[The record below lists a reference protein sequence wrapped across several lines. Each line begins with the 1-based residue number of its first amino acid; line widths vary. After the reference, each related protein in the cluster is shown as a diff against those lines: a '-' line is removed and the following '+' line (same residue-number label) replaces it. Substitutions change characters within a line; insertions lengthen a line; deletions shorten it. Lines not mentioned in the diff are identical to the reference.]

1 MNAQQMFWSNHFA
14 TNYPYYRDW
23 GAEKLAQAEAASRAI
38 SRHTCCKSQ
47 FKFKC
52 FSCGEHVQRG
62 DLITMCHDTSDG
74 MTLRS
79 RGGDATDGLAA
90 GQTCF
95 YQPSSGTKRWVH
107 IGCQPCHWHRSEN
120 YPPELVGIWT
130 DWGAKL
136 ETEYQDWYVQ
146 IGGLMPD
153 FIAVTGYPP
162 EKFMSDR
169 IINAITKFQALWR
182 GYLYKQA
189 YLIALRAK
197 KATEAININSG
208 NTGKRSW
215 KCLVVAGAD
224 RQPPHPPRFQ
234 EGDKVE
240 CPFDLN
246 TCKESIHNGSVVKAI
261 WLDANTHKNQ
271 PKAEWWYIVRFMD
284 GDAVTYSE
292 TKLIRRVKEAANLKY
307 SLNWHVAFN
316 RVEIYDHCWY
326 TKRFLPVPDV
336 DWEREPYHDY

>member
-1 MNAQQMFWSNHFA
+1 MSAQQMFWSNHFA

-23 GAEKLAQAEAASRAI
+23 GAEKLAQAEAAGRAI

-79 RGGDATDGLAA
+79 RGGDARDGLT
-90 GQTCF
+90 GDQTCF

-107 IGCQPCHWHRSEN
+107 IGCQPCHWYRCSCH
-120 YPPELVGIWT
+120 PPQLVGIWT

-136 ETEYQDWYVQ
+136 ETEYQDWYIQ
-146 IGGLMPD
+146 MGGLMPD

-169 IINAITKFQALWR
+169 IINAVTKFQALWR
-182 GYLYKQA
+182 GYIYKQA
-189 YLIALRAK
+189 YPIALRAK
-197 KATEAININSG
+197 KATEAINLADAY
-208 NTGKRSW
+208 R
-215 KCLVVAGAD
+215 LVWQRRDA
-224 RQPPHPPRFQ
+224 PRFQ

-240 CPFDLN
+240 CPFDMH
-246 TCKESIHNGSVVKAI
+246 TAKESIHNGYIAKAI

-271 PKAEWWYIVRFMD
+271 PKAEWWYIVKFMD

-292 TKLIRRVKEAANLKY
+292 TKLTRRVKEAADLKY
-307 SLNWHVAFN
+307 SVTWYADFY

-326 TKRFLPVPDV
+326 TNRVLPVPDV

>member
-52 FSCGEHVQRG
+52 FSCGEQVQRG
-62 DLITMCHDTSDG
+62 DMITMCHDTSDG

-146 IGGLMPD
+146 MGDLMPD

-169 IINAITKFQALWR
+169 IINAVTKFQALWR
-182 GYLYKQA
+182 GYIYKQA
-189 YLIALRAK
+189 YPWALKQKR
-197 KATEAININSG
+197 ATEAININHR
-208 NTGKRSW
+208 TAPK
-215 KCLVVAGAD
+215 
-224 RQPPHPPRFQ
+224 FQ
-234 EGDKVE
+234 KKGKVE

>member
-23 GAEKLAQAEAASRAI
+23 GAEKLAQAEAAGRAI
-38 SRHTCCKSQ
+38 SRQTCCKSQ

-146 IGGLMPD
+146 MGGLMPD

-169 IINAITKFQALWR
+169 IINAVTKFQALWR
-182 GYLYKQA
+182 GYIYKQA
-189 YLIALRAK
+189 YPIALRAK
-197 KATEAININSG
+197 KATEAIN
-208 NTGKRSW
+208 
-215 KCLVVAGAD
+215 LAD
-224 RQPPHPPRFQ
+224 AERHRRDAPRFQ

-240 CPFDLN
+240 CPFDMH
-246 TCKESIHNGSVVKAI
+246 TAKESIHNGYIAKAI

-271 PKAEWWYIVRFMD
+271 PKAEWWYIVKFMD

-292 TKLIRRVKEAANLKY
+292 TKLIRRVKEAADLKY
-307 SLNWHVAFN
+307 SLTWHVAFN
-316 RVEIYDHCWY
+316 RVEIYDYCWR
-326 TKRFLPVPDV
+326 TNRFLPAPDV